1 MRFCRNII
9 FVFLLVTGAY
19 KARACQCPPTSLS
32 LAECNKYEVIFR
44 GKVDSVRL
52 CENNFGEA
60 FFEIQD
66 LYKGN
71 ATKRFKVL
79 FECNVPCAMSFN
91 VGEEWVIYSSYKQ
104 INNAK
109 MDWCSR
115 SRKFFKIAK
124 EDFYTINYGNSYD
137 EEVAFLR
144 QNLGLHRFLADNKNA
159 SENRNERPNPAQT
172 IIILICSLGTI
183 ILFYWLFNK
192 YFKF

>member
-1 MRFCRNII
+1 MKAARAII
-9 FVFLLVTGAY
+9 TFLFVFFFFAGS
-19 KARACQCPPTSLS
+19 ACQCPPTSLS

-44 GKVDSVRL
+44 GRVDSVRM
-52 CENNFGEA
+52 CDNNFGEA
-60 FFEIQD
+60 FFVLLD

-79 FECNVPCAMSFN
+79 FECGTPCALNFN
-91 VGEEWVIYSSYKQ
+91 PGEEWIIYSSYKQ

-115 SRKFFKIAK
+115 SRKFFKVAK
-124 EDFYTINYGNSYD
+124 EDFYFMNYGTTYD
-137 EEVAFLR
+137 EEVAFLK

-159 SENRNERPNPAQT
+159 SENRNERPNSTQT